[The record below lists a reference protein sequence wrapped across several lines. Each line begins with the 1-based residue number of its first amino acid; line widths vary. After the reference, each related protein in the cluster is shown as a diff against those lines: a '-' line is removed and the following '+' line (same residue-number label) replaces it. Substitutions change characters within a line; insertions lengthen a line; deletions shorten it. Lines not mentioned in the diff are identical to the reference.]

1 MRFTHYCLFFL
12 HSRGRRFKENVVGL
26 AYKSAMCYGRYSV
39 GIVQDGR
46 FSISGV
52 GGTAAHELGHI
63 LGMSHDDFE
72 GSELIPT
79 HYGQLL
85 ELYCM

>member
-1 MRFTHYCLFFL
+1 M
-12 HSRGRRFKENVVGL
+12 
-26 AYKSAMCYGRYSV
+26 

-46 FSISGV
+46 GGINYV

-72 GSELIPT
+72 GSKCFIIIF
-79 HYGQLL
+79 
-85 ELYCM
+85 